1 MYVQKYQYKYK
12 LMSKMPSENKFSEY
26 MQFTYNPDAVL
37 EEIQGYWP
45 KWEFKVVLNP
55 KRNI

>member
-1 MYVQKYQYKYK
+1 MKKYQYKYK
-12 LMSKMPSENKFSEY
+12 LMSKSEFSPKWSEY
-26 MQFTYNPDAVL
+26 MQFTFNP
-37 EEIQGYWP
+37 EEVKERIQLLWP